1 MPDMFK
7 EQQEK
12 QCGLRKK
19 MDKRQ
24 NWTNYEIRSES

>member
-19 MDKRQ
+19 TWTKDKTGQIMR
-24 NWTNYEIRSES
+24 